1 MEKRGYATCGNRPTP
16 TAARGENS
24 LAGSRAVYWDRA
36 VVLLRLVALDL
47 SLGQAR
53 PMAILLY
60 YYYLCMQKLA
70 SSSSTPSSRVRL
82 VLNQVNKSA
91 KAILL

>member
-60 YYYLCMQKLA
+60 YRCMQKLA
-70 SSSSTPSSRVRL
+70 SGSSTPIIV
-82 VLNQVNKSA
+82 VVA
-91 KAILL
+91 ALLKLGPYPHLGVTV

>member
-60 YYYLCMQKLA
+60 YLCMQKLA